1 MAINGFRFFD
11 SDLHVIEPADL
22 WPRYIDPRFK
32 DRAPVGIVE
41 QPFSTGHLYPLD
53 GVPFSPI
60 DTGGFSQMA
69 SGHCVEQA
77 RARGRYDRYCEF
89 DRRGWGPDVQLEAM
103 DAEGIDRAVIFP
115 TAGLTINGREYDDD
129 AFAAA
134 LARAYNDWLADFC
147 SEDSDRLFGAAML
160 HVQNIPAA
168 IEEVRRARRE
178 LDFKG
183 IYLRPNPVRGRNWH
197 DPAYDPLWAACEE
210 EGLMVGFHEGYPSR
224 LPHAVAERFAD
235 GLADWWMTEH
245 VTRHPI
251 EMMYTAVCLISGG
264 VLERFPGLTV
274 GLLEANCGWVPYWL
288 WRLDEHYEMRE
299 FALKDKL
306 PELPSTYFKRQCF
319 VSIEADEEAAC
330 PMLDRIA
337 DNVVFSTDFPHSD
350 CAWPNASKA
359 FLELPMR
366 DDQKRRILWDNCQR
380 MYGFA

>member
-1 MAINGFRFFD
+1 MAINGFRLFD

-22 WPRYIDPRFK
+22 WRRYIDPRFR
-32 DRAPVGIVE
+32 DRAPVGVVE
-41 QPFSTGHLYPLD
+41 QPFSTGHLHPLD
-53 GVPFSPI
+53 GVPFSPT
-60 DTGGFSQMA
+60 DTGDFARMA

-77 RARGRYDRYCEF
+77 HARGRYEQYCGF

-115 TAGLTINGREYDDD
+115 TAGLTVNGREYDDD

-147 SEDSDRLFGAAML
+147 ARDSDRLFGAAMI
-160 HVQNIPAA
+160 HVQNVPAA
-168 IEEVRRARRE
+168 VEEVRRARRE
-178 LDFKG
+178 LGFRG
-183 IYLRPNPVRGRNWH
+183 IYLRPNPMRGRNWH

-210 EGLMVGFHEGYPSR
+210 EALPVGFHEGYPSR
-224 LPHAVAERFAD
+224 LPHAVAERFND
-235 GLADWWMTEH
+235 GLADWWLTDH
-245 VTRHPI
+245 VARHPI
-251 EMMYTAVCLISGG
+251 EMMYTAICLISGG

-274 GLLEANCGWVPYWL
+274 GLLEANCSWVPYWL
-288 WRLDEHYEMRE
+288 WRMDEHYEVRE
-299 FALKDKL
+299 FALRARL

-330 PMLDRIA
+330 PILERIA

-350 CAWPNASKA
+350 CAWPNASRA
-359 FLELPMR
+359 FLELPMSEE
-366 DDQKRRILWDNCQR
+366 QKRRILWDNCER

>member
-1 MAINGFRFFD
+1 MAINGFRLFD

-22 WPRYIDPRFK
+22 WRRYIDPRFR
-32 DRAPVGIVE
+32 DRAPVGVVE
-41 QPFSTGHLYPLD
+41 QPFSTGHLHPLD
-53 GVPFSPI
+53 GVPFSPT
-60 DTGGFSQMA
+60 DTGDFAPMA

-77 RARGRYDRYCEF
+77 HARGRYEQYCGF

-115 TAGLTINGREYDDD
+115 TAGLTVNGREYDDD

-147 SEDSDRLFGAAML
+147 SRDGDRLFGAAMI
-160 HVQNIPAA
+160 HVQNVPAA
-168 IEEVRRARRE
+168 VEEVRRARRE
-178 LDFKG
+178 LGFRG
-183 IYLRPNPVRGRNWH
+183 IYLRPNPMRGRNWH

-210 EGLMVGFHEGYPSR
+210 EALPVGFHEGYPSR
-224 LPHAVAERFAD
+224 LPHAVAERFND
-235 GLADWWMTEH
+235 GLADWWLTDH
-245 VTRHPI
+245 VARHPI
-251 EMMYTAVCLISGG
+251 EMMYTAICLISGG

-274 GLLEANCGWVPYWL
+274 GLLEANCSWVPYWL
-288 WRLDEHYEMRE
+288 WPMDEHYEVRE
-299 FALKDKL
+299 FALKARL

-330 PMLDRIA
+330 PILERIA

-350 CAWPNASKA
+350 CAWPNASRA
-359 FLELPMR
+359 FLELPMSEE
-366 DDQKRRILWDNCQR
+366 QKRRILWDNCER